1 MHAASI
7 AACVHVVCD
16 VCVYECCSWYGACA
30 REGEERRARQA
41 YTRGWAERR
50 ARTWTCT
57 LCNARVHTRDR
68 HACMHA
74 PAQNARQRRFSH
86 KRDRNARAAD
96 AELLVGPGRARARA
110 DGGRLGRRRT
120 LAKRE
125 VNASDMSSRCSVHR
139 PEHPSTAPG
148 RIASSAH
155 NRSAAA
161 LACASREITQTGIKA
176 PPRGVPGACVRPRA
190 PLIVAPW

>member
-1 MHAASI
+1 MLLVVWSVREGGRGTESEAGIYSWMGRETCTHMDLYAMQCAC
-7 AACVHVVCD
+7 AYAGQACVHARARPKCAAAPFFAQTR
-16 VCVYECCSWYGACA
+16 SKCA
-30 REGEERRARQA
+30 RGRCRAPCG
-41 YTRGWAERR
+41 TR
-50 ARTWTCT
+50 T
-57 LCNARVHTRDR
+57 
-68 HACMHA
+68 
-74 PAQNARQRRFSH
+74 
-86 KRDRNARAAD
+86 
-96 AELLVGPGRARARA
+96 RARARA